1 MTEWPAQGEKTV
13 MINRLNPENVTESLE
28 MALPKESI
36 PGAVALVTD

>member
-13 MINRLNPENVTESLE
+13 MINRLNLENVTERLE
-28 MALPKESI
+28 TALPKESI